1 MPKPSPW
8 PARSPTL
15 AATLR
20 AACLAALLA
29 STAHAQRLKLGSD
42 EPAPSSGI
50 LALRDAESRRASAAT
65 AAAPN
70 TPAAAFESAYLTLI
84 ATLLEQGEA
93 GGVPASR
100 LTAAARKLD
109 DARAPLLQLL
119 PSRRWS
125 DDQLRATAADLAA
138 LAAALSSGKSTAD
151 TIDADLRS
159 ALAPILQA
167 LDESHSRAAWPLIT
181 AAPSAAWPDFQ
192 RSEPQPDL
200 DAALQPLRERLEL
213 AKRWAAF
220 RPGAD
225 ALTRLL
231 RDAGGVFG
239 RESRLAAGAYRRW
252 TKELALA
259 ATETLTDTTT
269 DNPTAAPTAD
279 RGLARFRRLAAWS
292 RLLNETDRLSTEPKL
307 KPILDAISPAIELM
321 PDNPP
326 TTPPTP
332 ERLDR
337 ATRWLAGL
345 LTSEQLQDDA
355 AVVRQLRP
363 ARRAIADLCRASQDR
378 AIDAIASAIRAE
390 DQGGDPGVLAAIN
403 MHARNTRLLALVARA
418 SDALRDPAA
427 PEPVA
432 RDNAKPIADGLLK
445 LAKDV
450 ADPKLRDR
458 ALDGFASLA
467 RDAAELSEL
476 PAEPALRARD
486 AALDAVLATHAAAV
500 LDAVERERSLWR
512 KKASGKTGAPSGE
525 LNAARLRA
533 LAAALALASDI
544 ALLESDHA
552 ALTRFGGWTANPED
566 LKPALQAARTELQKA
581 LPELTDADD
590 AKAIAAASQARALA
604 DRHSLIRLAAALQR
618 ELGPRPELRADDDDA
633 RAALALLAVA
643 AGAPDPRWSLFARE
657 RDALHVVCRYWREG
671 AESEQALAFA
681 RTRAAELLEH
691 VRAEP

>member
-8 PARSPTL
+8 PVRN
-15 AATLR
+15 ATLR

-42 EPAPSSGI
+42 EPVPNSGI

-65 AAAPN
+65 AAN
-70 TPAAAFESAYLTLI
+70 TPAGAFESAYLTLI

-109 DARAPLLQLL
+109 DARTPLLQLL
-119 PSRRWS
+119 STRRWS
-125 DDQLRATAADLAA
+125 DDQLRAVAADLAA
-138 LAAALSSGKSTAD
+138 LSAALTSNKSTAD
-151 TIDADLRS
+151 TIDTDLRA

-167 LDESHSRAAWPLIT
+167 LDEPRARAAWPIIT
-181 AAPSAAWPDFQ
+181 GAPSAAWPDFP
-192 RSEPQPDL
+192 RSEPQPEL

-213 AKRWAAF
+213 AKRWSAF
-220 RPGAD
+220 RPGAE

-269 DNPTAAPTAD
+269 DAPTAD

-292 RLLNETDRLSTEPKL
+292 RLLNETDRLSSEPKL

-326 TTPPTP
+326 PTPPTPPTP

-337 ATRWLAGL
+337 AARWLAGM
-345 LTSEQLQDDA
+345 LTREELQDDT

-403 MHARNTRLLALVARA
+403 MHARNTRLLELIARA
-418 SDALRDPAA
+418 SDALRDPAS

-432 RDNAKPIADGLLK
+432 RDNARPIADGLLK

-500 LDAVERERSLWR
+500 LDAVERERSIWR
-512 KKASGKTGAPSGE
+512 KKASGKAGAPSGE

-544 ALLESDHA
+544 ALLEADHA

-566 LKPALQAARTELQKA
+566 LKPALQAARTELQKV
-581 LPELTDADD
+581 LPELTDADE
-590 AKAIAAASQARALA
+590 AKAPAAASQARALA

-618 ELGPRPELRADDDDA
+618 ELGPRPELRADDDDS
-633 RAALALLAVA
+633 RAALALLAAA

-671 AESEQALAFA
+671 AESEQAMAFA
-681 RTRAAELLEH
+681 RTRAAELLERL
-691 VRAEP
+691 RAGP